1 MASINMT
8 IILISLPAIF
18 RGLHVNP
25 TDPSNFPY
33 LLWTIMG
40 YMLITAV
47 VLVTIGRLSDIFG
60 RVKLY
65 KIGFLIFT
73 IGSIACAFSQ
83 TILQLIVFRMLQG
96 LGGAFLFTN
105 SAAIITDAFEPHE
118 RGKAL
123 GINQISFLAG
133 QFIGLILGGLLS
145 PFGWHWLFWIS
156 VPVGIIGTIWAQINM
171 KEVGVITR
179 NQRIDWLGNLTFGAG
194 LTSILIGLTYG
205 LVPYGTSE
213 LGWGNPL
220 VQLSLIS
227 GIIFLVVFI
236 FIERHVSYPM
246 FKLELFKIKAFAVG
260 NSSLFI
266 SALSREGLMF
276 ILVIWL
282 QGIWLPLHGFTIEQT
297 PFWAGVYMLPLTF
310 GFILM
315 GPVSGYLS
323 DKYGPRR
330 FTVTGMAI
338 VGLSFL
344 WLATMPYNVAYWL
357 LAVAI
362 FFQGVGAGMFA
373 SPNISMI
380 MSSVPADK
388 RGVASGMRAT
398 MQNVAQSMSMTV
410 YFSVLITV
418 LGVSFIGTS
427 LQHVSPASALFS
439 VFLGIA
445 PSGVDFK
452 TFSGTFAPLFMS
464 SLGLLFIISATLS
477 FLAALLST
485 KGENKAIQK
494 NTSSK

>member
-25 TDPSNFPY
+25 ADPSNFPY

-47 VLVTIGRLSDIFG
+47 VLVTIGRLSDIYG

-65 KIGFLIFT
+65 KLGFFIFT
-73 IGSIACAFSQ
+73 VGSIACAFSQ
-83 TILQLIVFRMLQG
+83 NILQLIAFRMLQG
-96 LGGAFLFTN
+96 LGGAFLFSN
-105 SAAIITDAFEPHE
+105 SAAIITDAFDANE

-145 PFGWHWLFWIS
+145 PFGWNWLFWIS
-156 VPVGIIGTIWAQINM
+156 VPVGVIGTIWAQINM
-171 KEVGVITR
+171 KEIGVIIR
-179 NQRIDWLGNLTFGAG
+179 NQRIDWSGNLTFGAG
-194 LTSILIGLTYG
+194 LTCILIGFTYG

-213 LGWGNPL
+213 LGWSNPL
-220 VQLSLIS
+220 VQLSLVV
-227 GIIFLVVFI
+227 GVLLLVLFI
-236 FIERHVSYPM
+236 FIEKKVSHPM
-246 FKLELFKIKAFAVG
+246 FKLELFKIRAFSVG

-266 SALSREGLMF
+266 SALSREGFMF
-276 ILVIWL
+276 MLIIWL
-282 QGIWLPLHGFTIEQT
+282 QGIWLPLHGFTIERA
-297 PFWAGVYMLPLTF
+297 PFWAGVYMLPLTG

-315 GPVSGYLS
+315 GPLSGYLS

-330 FTVTGMAI
+330 FTVTGMTI
-338 VGLSFL
+338 VGLSFV

-357 LAVAI
+357 LAVVI
-362 FFQGVGAGMFA
+362 FLQGVGAGMFA

-398 MQNVAQSMSMTV
+398 MQNVAQSMSMTF
-410 YFSVLITV
+410 YFTILISA
-418 LGVSFIGTS
+418 LEVSFIGTS
-427 LQHVSPASALFS
+427 LSRP
-439 VFLGIA
+439 I
-445 PSGVDFK
+445 PK
-452 TFSGTFAPLFMS
+452 TC
-464 SLGLLFIISATLS
+464 FIIKILS
-477 FLAALLST
+477 GFFHCFSNGLKITVL
-485 KGENKAIQK
+485 
-494 NTSSK
+494 